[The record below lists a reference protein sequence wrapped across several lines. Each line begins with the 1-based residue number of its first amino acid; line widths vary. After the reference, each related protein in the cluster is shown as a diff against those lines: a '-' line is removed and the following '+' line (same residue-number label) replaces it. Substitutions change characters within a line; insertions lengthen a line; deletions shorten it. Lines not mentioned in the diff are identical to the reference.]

1 MLLITLLKSALR
13 NPLERAGSKKLHMRH
28 KTTTWSEAVLR
39 QGSSNT
45 PTIEDGPRLAG
56 KRDHPHGFAQN
67 ATIQTLPISLSA
79 LDVTTTAHAIG
90 MILPLADLG
99 RAGAIQKTNITNNND
114 QGNVWCAPFFR
125 GMWVGGFGFSS
136 YSNILNGLKRFVR
149 TPHKKGERTGCK
161 LKKISQS
168 FIRG

>member
-1 MLLITLLKSALR
+1 MR
-13 NPLERAGSKKLHMRH
+13 N
-28 KTTTWSEAVLR
+28 EAVLC

-67 ATIQTLPISLSA
+67 ATIQNLPISLSA
-79 LDVTTTAHAIG
+79 LDVTTTTHAIG

-114 QGNVWCAPFFR
+114 QGNVWCAPFFL
-125 GMWVGGFGFSS
+125 GMWVGGWVF
-136 YSNILNGLKRFVR
+136 IL
-149 TPHKKGERTGCK
+149 
-161 LKKISQS
+161 
-168 FIRG
+168 